1 MIWSCFFKIYTSYDN
16 ETAEIAFDNALSGSQ
31 YDKVIPAYPENILE
45 EIKEK
50 NKQHALIESSIQN
63 IILTETINSN
73 EIIEILKL
81 INEKNTKQDNLPKL
95 ITSIFQK
102 QEIVLPALNS
112 HIIETLSLDDALVG
126 SAKVMIEFFKNNQFT
141 NSEKY
146 SKTCLF
152 QTLNF
157 VADKDLA
164 KTKNILK
171 AYNYISSYPPYIT
184 VNGCMVTIDKT
195 ACIDPLDI
203 YYYCIMSD
211 IKDWLHNLFH
221 RNNKI

>member
-1 MIWSCFFKIYTSYDN
+1 MWSCFFKIYTSYDN
-16 ETAEIAFDNALSGSQ
+16 EIAETAFDNALSGSQ
-31 YDKVIPAYPENILE
+31 YDNVIPVYPENILE
-45 EIKEK
+45 EIKE
-50 NKQHALIESSIQN
+50 NDRQHALIELSIQN
-63 IILTETINSN
+63 ILTETINSN
-73 EIIEILKL
+73 EIIESLKL
-81 INEKNTKQDNLPKL
+81 ISENNIRQDNFPKL

-102 QEIVLPALNS
+102 QEIVLPALHS

-141 NSEKY
+141 NSKKY

-171 AYNYISSYPPYIT
+171 AYNYISSYPSYIT
-184 VNGCMVTIDKT
+184 VNGRMATIDKT
-195 ACIDPLDI
+195 TYIDPLDI
-203 YYYCIMSD
+203 SYYCIMSD